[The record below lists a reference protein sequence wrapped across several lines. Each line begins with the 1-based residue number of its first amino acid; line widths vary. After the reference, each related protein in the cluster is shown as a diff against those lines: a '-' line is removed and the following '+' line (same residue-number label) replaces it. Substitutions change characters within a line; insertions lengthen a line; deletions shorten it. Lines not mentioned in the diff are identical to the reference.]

1 MAAAAA
7 YPVEARVAL
16 RGLGPGQV
24 SQAVVFPLRV
34 IVVTMVGVGC
44 CCVRR
49 GPSSQQN

>member
-7 YPVEARVAL
+7 YPIEARVAL
-16 RGLGPGQV
+16 RGFGPGQV
-24 SQAVVFPLRV
+24 SQAVVFPLGV
-34 IVVTMVGVGC
+34 IVIAMMGVGC